1 MVHISNGS
9 VSFPKV
15 PLSTQVFVFRK
26 TQRNG
31 TGKKCPLKYYG
42 AYCMICYDMEIN
54 NFYKE
59 VVNNIMYKYL
69 LQLNKLVISCQ
80 FCLALQISNPFQL
93 NCEKPENL
101 INIGHLIKIIDTLIC
116 LKNSSLRCHFYW
128 FCSTLQIT
136 NGHKNT
142 TEDRRKGNHDCNIVW

>member
-1 MVHISNGS
+1 MLILNSRIYKKNPKNKESMVHISNGS

-31 TGKKCPLKYYG
+31 TGKKSPQKYYG

-59 VVNNIMYKYL
+59 IVNNIMYKYL
-69 LQLNKLVISCQ
+69 L
-80 FCLALQISNPFQL
+80 
-93 NCEKPENL
+93 
-101 INIGHLIKIIDTLIC
+101 
-116 LKNSSLRCHFYW
+116 
-128 FCSTLQIT
+128 
-136 NGHKNT
+136 
-142 TEDRRKGNHDCNIVW
+142 